1 MMTAPASARGGGTTI
16 RGALLGAAG
25 RPVARRHASAADSD
39 ADTARIARI
48 TSTSRAV
55 AG

>member
-16 RGALLGAAG
+16 RGALLGAAA
-25 RPVARRHASAADSD
+25 RPVARRHAAVADSD

-48 TSTSRAV
+48 TLTSRAV